1 MRETL
6 PVLIEDSFQIAW
18 DYLEATGELENPD
31 RAAGILL
38 DAIETMIR
46 TGERRR
52 MLLSNKAIDSYRR
65 FKTER
70 RVALVT

>member
-6 PVLIEDSFQIAW
+6 PLLIEHSFQIAW

-46 TGERRR
+46 NGER
-52 MLLSNKAIDSYRR
+52 MLLSNKAIDSYRK
-65 FKTER
+65 FKAER
-70 RVALVT
+70 RVALVS

>member
-1 MRETL
+1 M
-6 PVLIEDSFQIAW
+6 PVLVENSFQIAW

-52 MLLSNKAIDSYRR
+52 ILLSNKAIDSYRR

>member
-1 MRETL
+1 MRETM
-6 PVLIEDSFQIAW
+6 PVLIEHSFQIAW

-46 TGERRR
+46 NGERRR
-52 MLLSNKAIDSYRR
+52 MLLSNKAIDSYRK

-70 RVALVT
+70 RVALVS